1 MFRIKF
7 FNCRLNIK
15 PYYVILFIA
24 VFQWVLILPKAI
36 PSVKLPDRGIF
47 VSIAERLLAGDK
59 LYVDVWENKDPIF
72 YYMISLGRVFSPYAD
87 VVLEILYIVI
97 AATSLYVISRS
108 FNFRKT
114 TALMIGFI
122 ACPIIVTG
130 GNYYP
135 GYSHL
140 PGMALVF
147 ASLAFLLR
155 DRHFLCGQLFS
166 FLIFTKLTTAP
177 VLLSMIIVVL
187 LINRNLQ
194 KIKLLFFGILT
205 GAVISVVAL
214 LMRGEFLGYINN
226 FRFNMTYADENLY
239 PTWPQPIAHVLKS
252 GNSIS
257 FSLSLLVVLILIA
270 EYSRLRKVKFSENQ
284 STDWILLVITFAS
297 FIASYIVLSL
307 TGLWDHHNQILYIPA
322 LLSILIFSKFA
333 ELIFQDKPN
342 LVILV
347 TVILAVILGGPKPT
361 TLLVTYSEM
370 KQELSSLNFLSP
382 EASAILS
389 VTKTGKYARLGTNDD
404 QGHAY
409 GLRNLKLACPYF
421 HLYPSSP
428 IFEKAFFKKTLDCL
442 PNADTI
448 IISSTFSPMLNIRNV
463 DNTPWKIFISNVSQL
478 LEAEYSCKKVNE
490 VTICTKLS

>member
-1 MFRIKF
+1 MQTI
-7 FNCRLNIK
+7 I
-15 PYYVILFIA
+15 IIS
-24 VFQWVLILPKAI
+24 VLQLLIILPRTV
-36 PSVKLPDRGIF
+36 PSRNLPDRGIF

-59 LYVDVWENKDPIF
+59 LYLDVWENKDPIF

-97 AATSLYVISRS
+97 AATSLYFISRS
-108 FNFRKT
+108 LNFRKT

-122 ACPIIVTG
+122 GCPIIITG

-140 PGMALVF
+140 PGTALVF

-155 DRHFLCGQLFS
+155 DRHFLCGLLFS

-177 VLLSMIIVVL
+177 VLLSIIIVVL
-187 LINRNLQ
+187 LINSNLQ
-194 KIKLLFFGILT
+194 KNKLLLFGILT
-205 GAVISVVAL
+205 GAVIPVAAL
-214 LMRGEFLGYINN
+214 LMRGEFWGYIQN
-226 FRFNMTYADENLY
+226 FRFNLIYVNENLY
-239 PTWPQPIAHVLKS
+239 PSWPQPIAHILKS
-252 GNSIS
+252 SNSIS
-257 FSLSLLVVLILIA
+257 FSLSLLVILILIV
-270 EYSRLRKVKFSENQ
+270 EFSRLRKVNFSENQ
-284 STDWILLVITFAS
+284 PSDWILLGITFAS

-322 LLSILIFSKFA
+322 LLSIIIFSKFA

-347 TVILAVILGGPKPT
+347 TVILAVILAGPKPS
-361 TLLVTYSEM
+361 TLLVAYSEM
-370 KQELSSLNFLSP
+370 KQELSSLSSLSP

-389 VTKTGKYARLGTNDD
+389 VSRTGKYARIGTNDD

-409 GLRNLKLACPYF
+409 GLRNLKLVCPYF
-421 HLYPSSP
+421 HLYPLAP
-428 IFEKAFFKKTLDCL
+428 ISEKTFFKKTLDCL

-448 IISSTFSPMLNIRNV
+448 IISSTFSPMLNIGNV
-463 DNTPWKIFISNVSQL
+463 DNNPWKIFISNVAQL
-478 LEAEYSCKKVNE
+478 LESKYSCKKVNE
-490 VTICTKLS
+490 VTVCTKLS